1 MAVIDKNASSR
12 EKSLLLIAFMCFVIF
27 YLILRIIFA
36 VIKYPKDNFWK
47 VLIAFVGSAIIT
59 FLCSY
64 LGALDR
70 ITLYFYPV
78 KMEEEDEKVKKLK
91 PIPEKPSPEP
101 SPEKPNP
108 EKPIPN

>member
-78 KMEEEDEKVKKLK
+78 KMEEEDVNVKKPKL
-91 PIPEKPSPEP
+91 ELEP